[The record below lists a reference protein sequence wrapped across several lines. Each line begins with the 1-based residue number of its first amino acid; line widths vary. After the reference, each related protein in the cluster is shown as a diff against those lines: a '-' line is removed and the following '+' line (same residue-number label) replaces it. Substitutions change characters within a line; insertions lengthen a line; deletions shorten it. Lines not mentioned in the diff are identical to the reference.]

1 MLPLSPLLVYQAVIL
16 SVLLALLALLVI
28 NLLTLPTLSQDEPDD
43 PQSAIR
49 GALWAPQ
56 SAFVS
61 VLVPARNEAA
71 NIEAC
76 VRSLLAQDYSRWE
89 LLVLD
94 DQSEDATGAILARL
108 AAEDGRLRVLPGG
121 PLLPGWLG
129 KANACRQLA
138 AAARGDW
145 LLFTDADTVHR
156 PPALRRA
163 LALAEARQVGLL
175 SLFPRQITGTWSERL
190 VVPLMHLAVYGLLP
204 LSAMR
209 RLRSPAFAAANGQ
222 YLLVRRAA
230 YDAAGGH
237 ATVRA
242 QVLEDVAL
250 ARAVKRA
257 GHRIDLADGGDL
269 VRTRMYRGAGEV
281 WAGFSKN
288 FFAFFNHSLPFL
300 GVGLLGLTV
309 LYVAPPLWLL
319 AGGTRAAIMGHVPS
333 GAEGWAWLGLPLA
346 QAGCGVAMR
355 LLLAARFHF
364 RLADAFLHPLSVAL
378 QIAIGLNS
386 ARLARR
392 GGAVWKG
399 RALDVKRET

>member
-1 MLPLSPLLVYQAVIL
+1 MPPLSPLLVYQAVIL
-16 SVLLALLALLVI
+16 SFLLAFLGLLVI
-28 NLLTLPTLSQDEPDD
+28 NLLTLPTLAQDEAD
-43 PQSAIR
+43 
-49 GALWAPQ
+49 APKPEIDHRQ
-56 SAFVS
+56 LPLVS
-61 VLVPARNEAA
+61 ILVPARNEAA
-71 NIEAC
+71 NIAAC
-76 VRSLLAQDYSRWE
+76 VRSLLGQDYPRFE

-108 AAEDGRLRVLPGG
+108 AAEDGRLRVLQGAAP
-121 PLLPGWLG
+121 PPGWLG

-163 LALAEARQVGLL
+163 LALAQRRAAGLL
-175 SLFPRQITGTWSERL
+175 SMFPRQITGSWSERL

-204 LSAMR
+204 LPAMR

-222 YLLVRRAA
+222 YLLFRRAA
-230 YDAAGGH
+230 YEAAGGH
-237 ATVRA
+237 AAVRGL
-242 QVLEDVAL
+242 VLEDVAL

-257 GHRIDLADGGDL
+257 GYRIDLADGGDL
-269 VRTRMYRGAGEV
+269 VRTRMYHGAAEV

-288 FFAFFNHSLPFL
+288 FFAFFNDSLPFL
-300 GVGLLGLTV
+300 GIVLLGFAL

-319 AGGTRAAIMGHVPS
+319 AGGTRAAIMGSIPAGS
-333 GAEGWAWLGLPLA
+333 EGWAWLGLPLL
-346 QAGCGVAMR
+346 QYGCGVVLR

-364 RLADAFLHPLSVAL
+364 RWTDALLHPLSVAL

-392 GGAVWKG
+392 GGGSWKG
-399 RALDVKRET
+399 RTLGNPPRPET

>member
-1 MLPLSPLLVYQAVIL
+1 MPVLSPLLVYQAVIL
-16 SVLLALLALLVI
+16 CFLLAFLGLLIV
-28 NLLTLPTLSQDEPDD
+28 NLLTLPTLPQDNTDQPK
-43 PQSAIR
+43 PTIHHPP
-49 GALWAPQ
+49 APL
-56 SAFVS
+56 VS

-76 VRSLLAQDYSRWE
+76 VRSLLAQDYPRWE

-108 AAEDGRLRVLPGG
+108 AAADGRLRVLAGG

-145 LLFTDADTVHR
+145 LLFTDADTVHQA
-156 PPALRRA
+156 PALGRA
-163 LALAEARQVGLL
+163 LTLALASDVGLL
-175 SLFPRQITGTWSERL
+175 SLFPRQITGTLAERL

-204 LSAMR
+204 LPAMR

-222 YLLVRRAA
+222 YLLFRRAA

-237 ATVRA
+237 AAVRA
-242 QVLEDVAL
+242 LVLEDVAL
-250 ARAVKRA
+250 ARAVKQA
-257 GHRIDLADGGDL
+257 GHRIELADGGDL
-269 VRTRMYRGAGEV
+269 VRTRMYRGAADL

-288 FFAFFNHSLPFL
+288 FFAFFNDSLPFL
-300 GVGLLGLTV
+300 GVTLLGLAL

-319 AGGTRAAIMGHVPS
+319 AGGTRAAIMGSDPT

-346 QAGCGVAMR
+346 QYGCGVVMR

-364 RLADAFLHPLSVAL
+364 RPADALLHPLSVAL

-392 GGAVWKG
+392 GGGSWKG
-399 RALDVKRET
+399 RTLGHPPAPET

>member
-1 MLPLSPLLVYQAVIL
+1 LLVYQAVIL
-16 SVLLALLALLVI
+16 SILLVFLGLLAL
-28 NLLTLPTLSQDEPDD
+28 NLRTLPTLPQDEDTPPPTPR
-43 PQSAIR
+43 PQSPPP
-49 GALWAPQ
+49 L
-56 SAFVS
+56 VS
-61 VLVPARNEAA
+61 ILVPARNEAA

-76 VRSLLAQDYSRWE
+76 VRSLLAQDVPAFE

-94 DQSEDATGAILARL
+94 DQSEDGTGAILARL
-108 AAEDGRLRVLPGG
+108 AAEDGRLRVLSGG

-138 AAARGDW
+138 EAARGDW
-145 LLFTDADTVHR
+145 LLFTDADTVHQ

-163 LALAEARQVGLL
+163 LALAAGRDVGLL
-175 SLFPRQITGTWSERL
+175 SMFPRQITGTWGERL
-190 VVPLMHLAVYGLLP
+190 IIPLMHLAVYGLLP
-204 LSAMR
+204 LPAMH

-222 YLLVRRAA
+222 YMLFRRAA

-237 ATVRA
+237 AAVRA

-257 GHRIDLADGGDL
+257 GHRIELADGGDL
-269 VRTRMYRGAGEV
+269 VRTRMYRGAAEV

-288 FFAFFNHSLPFL
+288 FFAFFNYSLPFL
-300 GVGLLGLTV
+300 GLALLGYAA

-319 AGGTRAAIMGHVPS
+319 AGAARAAIMGEVPT
-333 GAEGWAWLGLPLA
+333 GPDGWAWVGLPLA
-346 QAGCGVAMR
+346 QYGVGVLMR

-364 RLADAFLHPLSVAL
+364 RAADALLHPLSVAL

-392 GGAVWKG
+392 GGAAWKG
-399 RALDVKRET
+399 RTLGVKRET

>member
-1 MLPLSPLLVYQAVIL
+1 VNHSVLVPFLGLLVV
-16 SVLLALLALLVI
+16 
-28 NLLTLPTLSQDEPDD
+28 NLLTLPTL
-43 PQSAIR
+43 PQSEEAI
-49 GALWAPQ
+49 PKSKIQ
-56 SAFVS
+56 NPKFVS
-61 VLVPARNEAA
+61 ILVPARNEAA

-76 VRSLLAQDYSRWE
+76 VRSLLAQDVPTFE

-94 DQSEDATGAILARL
+94 DQSEDATGAILAGL
-108 AAEDGRLRVLPGG
+108 AADERLRVLPGG
-121 PLLPGWLG
+121 PLVPGWLG

-138 AAARGDW
+138 EAARGDW
-145 LLFTDADTVHR
+145 LLFTDADTVHQ

-163 LALAEARQVGLL
+163 LALAEARNVGLL
-175 SLFPRQITGTWSERL
+175 SIFPRQITGTWSERL

-204 LSAMR
+204 LPAMR

-222 YLLVRRAA
+222 YLLFRRAA

-237 ATVRA
+237 AAVRNM
-242 QVLEDVAL
+242 VLEDVAL

-257 GHRIDLADGGDL
+257 GWRIELADGGDL
-269 VRTRMYRGAGEV
+269 VRTRMYRGAAEV

-300 GVGLLGLTV
+300 GVTLLGYAL

-319 AGGTRAAIMGHVPS
+319 AGAARAAIMGGIANAPE
-333 GAEGWAWLGLPLA
+333 AWAWLGLPLA
-346 QAGCGVAMR
+346 QYGVGVVMR

-364 RLADAFLHPLSVAL
+364 RPADAFLHPLSVAL

-392 GGAVWKG
+392 GGGSWKG
-399 RALDVKRET
+399 RAVDVKRDA